1 MLLLSFQGWNLEE
14 TFFDCLDGRSL
25 LEHGIGLSFSDMVQ
39 QTCRNHRI
47 HFFPHYKIIVQTDR
61 KRINH
66 CVNTVQIQIN
76 LECFKQKI
84 YITWPLS
91 DRIRPG

>member
-1 MLLLSFQGWNLEE
+1 MIVY
-14 TFFDCLDGRSL
+14 CLDGRSL

-76 LECFKQKI
+76 LECFKQKKI
-84 YITWPLS
+84 YHLAFV
-91 DRIRPG
+91 